1 MKKAKRDMTN
11 FREFLKWLKSD
22 NVIRTGLNEYRSQC
36 SLYSIA
42 MTKKQAYAYFKKEYL
57 IN

>member
-1 MKKAKRDMTN
+1 MSKNRNMDD

-36 SLYSIA
+36 SLYSIP
-42 MTKKQAYAYFKKEYL
+42 MTRKQAYKYFKKEYL
-57 IN
+57 TN

>member
-1 MKKAKRDMTN
+1 MTN